1 MGFSDLVLVHNG
13 GFLLRNHLAF
23 AMKENDG
30 ADRLAVGQNLLRRI
44 HTVAGGHLNDYH
56 RSRALLDQACKRSDT
71 QNGTEN
77 DHEVVFNF

>member
-30 ADRLAVGQNLLRRI
+30 ADRLALGQNLLRTQTTYTDFADPSKPGQGLFVLTQPRL
-44 HTVAGGHLNDYH
+44 HLWL
-56 RSRALLDQACKRSDT
+56 SRTSLKC
-71 QNGTEN
+71 
-77 DHEVVFNF
+77 